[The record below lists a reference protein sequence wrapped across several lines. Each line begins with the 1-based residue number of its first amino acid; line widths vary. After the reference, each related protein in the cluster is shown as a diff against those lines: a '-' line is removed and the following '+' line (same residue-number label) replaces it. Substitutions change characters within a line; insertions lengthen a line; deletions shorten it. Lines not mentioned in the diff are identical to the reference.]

1 MEFITVEQ
9 FKEQSIEVQKV
20 FLDWWKPSKYDL
32 YTNDGF
38 HTYLV
43 GIEEKGLICPN
54 VNSMVWHE
62 KEKCIPLFT
71 EGQLRKFI
79 EDKTGCKNIE
89 LTSNMEGCQY
99 GMECY
104 KNISC
109 LMYDRKYEKLGTDVF
124 QAYWKVACIVAK
136 EELNG

>member
-9 FKEQSIEVQKV
+9 FEEQSKEVQKV
-20 FLDWWKPSKYDL
+20 FLDWWKPNKYDL

-43 GIEEKGLICPN
+43 GIEEKELICPN
-54 VNSMVWHE
+54 TNSIVWHE
-62 KEKCIPLFT
+62 KKKCIPLFT

-79 EDKTGCKNIE
+79 EDKTGYKVDCCFYDGKYDINICE
-89 LTSNMEGCQY
+89 DDGLYIKKHEDIDSDA
-99 GMECY
+99 
-104 KNISC
+104 
-109 LMYDRKYEKLGTDVF
+109 L

-136 EELNG
+136 EGLNG